1 MTIHFKKLLL
11 TCFFGA
17 ILSCHANSPTPQTKL
32 PTMWISDGDRIL
44 HVRIAAD
51 EHSRARGLMFKP
63 YLLPNE
69 GMLFVFNQPR
79 PVAFWMKN
87 TLIPLDIR
95 FYDSAG
101 NPIAYYPYATPCIT
115 AQCSTYPAQGAVRYV
130 LEQRPSSLIPKSIK
144 SLQIIHP

>member
-1 MTIHFKKLLL
+1 MTTHLKNLL
-11 TCFFGA
+11 TA
-17 ILSCHANSPTPQTKL
+17 SLLSVTLSCHANPPAPQMKL
-32 PTMWISDGDRIL
+32 PTAWVSDGDHIL

-69 GMLFVFNQPR
+69 GMLFVFDQSR

-87 TLIPLDIR
+87 TLIPLDMR

-101 NPIAYYPYATPCIT
+101 NPIAHYPYATPCIT
-115 AQCSTYPAQGAVRYV
+115 ARCPTYPAQGAVRYV
-130 LEQRPSSLIPKSIK
+130 LEQRSSSLIPRLIK
-144 SLQIIHP
+144 PLQIIRP